1 MFPELSHTEQPR
13 SDRISNQAMPLSNSL
28 SSGAVVKKLKQRHW
42 LEVAEYISLLSSA
55 VGSLVVAL
63 SGQAFYGVAP
73 LTVALSLNVANR
85 YRLEQQV
92 QLSQQEMAEIQ
103 QSMNQLE
110 RNSVRAIWLI
120 RQQLSSE
127 IASLQ
132 HKQDELPDQDS
143 LETSYRSKQVA
154 ILNQNVSSMQD
165 NISTALEEM
174 RQQLHQEIANTQQN
188 LQGVNGQV
196 SEIQQA
202 ILTLQKGQPIPPY
215 KPDVDLGQLQ
225 TQLNQLSQEHQEVIK
240 PHLKRLIIAIKQL
253 QTTQT
258 RLIPRPPKPVP
269 REQIQES

>member
-1 MFPELSHTEQPR
+1 
-13 SDRISNQAMPLSNSL
+13 
-28 SSGAVVKKLKQRHW
+28 
-42 LEVAEYISLLSSA
+42 
-55 VGSLVVAL
+55 
-63 SGQAFYGVAP
+63 
-73 LTVALSLNVANR
+73 
-85 YRLEQQV
+85 
-92 QLSQQEMAEIQ
+92 
-103 QSMNQLE
+103 
-110 RNSVRAIWLI
+110 
-120 RQQLSSE
+120 
-127 IASLQ
+127 
-132 HKQDELPDQDS
+132 
-143 LETSYRSKQVA
+143 
-154 ILNQNVSSMQD
+154 MQD

-258 RLIPRPPKPVP
+258 RLIPRPPKPIP